1 MKKLPLTLALCALCY
16 GISAPAEDLLEVYRL
31 AQQHDPKLR
40 EVAAQRDAV
49 LEGKSLATARLL
61 PSAALSLGGNYVF
74 SNVEDSP
81 AGGGSDDF
89 ASANLGISLYYPVY
103 RRDYLKQLEQTDSRI
118 AEAEAGYVATEQELI
133 YRVAEAYFKVLQT
146 QDNLTFAES
155 QNAAFARQLEQAQQR
170 FDVGLIAVTSVHE
183 AKAAYDQSRS
193 ELIKAQY
200 DVDNAWEALYEII
213 NQRPETL
220 ARLLEEIPLD
230 SPEPKNIE
238 QWSEQA
244 QQQNLSIQ
252 AANYAAAAARQE
264 IEVQSSGSYPQVS
277 LVGRHDVDR
286 TDREYG
292 SDTDTTMVGLQL
304 ELPLYTGGA
313 VEAATRQ
320 ARYQYQAATEAL
332 DGQRRAVHRQVR
344 DAYRGIEASIAA
356 VEALQAAIVSA
367 ESALEA
373 TQAGFE
379 VGTRTMVDVLNAERD
394 LFSARSQHAAVRYS
408 YILSRL
414 RLLLATGTLS
424 QADLELVNSWLT
436 SAPPA
441 AETKG

>member
-1 MKKLPLTLALCALCY
+1 
-16 GISAPAEDLLEVYRL
+16 
-31 AQQHDPKLR
+31 
-40 EVAAQRDAV
+40 
-49 LEGKSLATARLL
+49 
-61 PSAALSLGGNYVF
+61 
-74 SNVEDSP
+74 
-81 AGGGSDDF
+81 
-89 ASANLGISLYYPVY
+89 
-103 RRDYLKQLEQTDSRI
+103 
-118 AEAEAGYVATEQELI
+118 VATEQELI

-213 NQRPETL
+213 NQRPEVL
-220 ARLLEEIPLD
+220 ARLKEEIPLD

-332 DGQRRAVHRQVR
+332 DGQIVPTLQRSSLYTSLHDAPKGPKARNIPAWGSAPGSGKPGSKGLKARPIGPWDVGEPVGVCAGLDGAGFQPSRLCPLYLGRCPRLVWKRAV
-344 DAYRGIEASIAA
+344 GA
-356 VEALQAAIVSA
+356 VQ
-367 ESALEA
+367 
-373 TQAGFE
+373 T
-379 VGTRTMVDVLNAERD
+379 
-394 LFSARSQHAAVRYS
+394 Y
-408 YILSRL
+408 
-414 RLLLATGTLS
+414 
-424 QADLELVNSWLT
+424 
-436 SAPPA
+436 
-441 AETKG
+441 